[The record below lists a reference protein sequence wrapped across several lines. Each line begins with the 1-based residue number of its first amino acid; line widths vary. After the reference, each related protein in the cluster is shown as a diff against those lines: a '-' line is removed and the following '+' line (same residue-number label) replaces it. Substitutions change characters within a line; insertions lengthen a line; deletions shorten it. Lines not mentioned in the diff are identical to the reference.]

1 MAKTAYDI
9 QLKGY
14 VGSYDFDRTTVDRE
28 LARND
33 GKQINVLMTV
43 SEAR

>member
-1 MAKTAYDI
+1 MAKTAYNI

-14 VGSYDFDRTTVDRE
+14 IGCYDFDRSTVDRE

-33 GKQINVLMTV
+33 GKQVIL
-43 SEAR
+43 